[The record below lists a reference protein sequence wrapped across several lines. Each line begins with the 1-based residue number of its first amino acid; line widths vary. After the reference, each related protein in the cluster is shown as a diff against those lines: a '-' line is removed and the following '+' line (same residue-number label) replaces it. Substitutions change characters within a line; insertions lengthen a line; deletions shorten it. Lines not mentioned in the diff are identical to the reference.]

1 MEEQLISFETAKL
14 AKEKGFKEFS
24 YACYKE
30 DGILE
35 NLNNIWHCGCEG
47 GMELDE
53 WFYDYNNYKHKKLI
67 SAPTQSLLQKW
78 LRDAH
83 KIHIRIDPQSSR
95 DSLVFYAELFSLK
108 LYNQTFKE
116 FTRLSLPLSGL
127 SYEEALEKGLLAALN
142 KIKLT

>member
-1 MEEQLISFETAKL
+1 MEEQLITFETAKL
-14 AKEKGFKEFS
+14 AKDKGFKEFS

-35 NLNNIWHCGCEG
+35 NLNNIWHYGCEG

-78 LRDAH
+78 LREEYSIQVMVTSHNHAWVAIVENAFTPY
-83 KIHIRIDPQSSR
+83 KWINNFNSYENALEQG
-95 DSLVFYAELFSLK
+95 LLEALK
-108 LYNQTFKE
+108 L
-116 FTRLSLPLSGL
+116 
-127 SYEEALEKGLLAALN
+127 
-142 KIKLT
+142 IK